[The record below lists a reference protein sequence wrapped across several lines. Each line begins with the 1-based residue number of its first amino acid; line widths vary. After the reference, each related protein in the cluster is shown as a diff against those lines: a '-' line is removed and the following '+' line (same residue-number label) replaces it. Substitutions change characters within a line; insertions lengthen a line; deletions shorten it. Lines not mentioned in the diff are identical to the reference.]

1 MRIIQ
6 HDKQNISTPFGAGRS
21 LALRKKGIRITAMAL
36 ISAMLLSL
44 CGCSAGG
51 GGDNGNSPGN
61 ETDGAASEQTGAR
74 GTENQ
79 NGQGNAG
86 DSEGTLNPAD
96 VETFTATNFVMDTV
110 LQETVYGSADVTRE
124 IADRLSEIETGQL
137 SWREDGSEVAQIN
150 TRCNEGES
158 VAMSDDF
165 YHWTEVSLDLAK
177 NSGGV
182 FDPTIGN
189 LTRLWNIEG
198 ENPTVPDQME
208 IDEALKHIGYEYINI
223 EETDKTIS
231 MEQGCTLDL
240 GAVGK
245 GIACDVIRDYLEGQE
260 GVSGAVIAVG
270 GSILAYGNKP
280 DGTDW
285 NVAIQDPEGEEG
297 EYMGVLSLPGT
308 VCVSTSGDY
317 EKYFIQD
324 GKRYH
329 HILDPSTGYP
339 SESGLSS
346 VTVVCPDEGQWKDY
360 AGLLSDGLCTAC
372 FVLGEE
378 KGMAL
383 LEQYGME
390 GIFIDKE
397 QRVTITDGLK
407 DSFEILNE
415 EYEVN

>member
-6 HDKQNISTPFGAGRS
+6 HDKQGNSRLFGAGVCPAPR
-21 LALRKKGIRITAMAL
+21 RKGVRITALAL
-36 ISAMLLSL
+36 ATALLLSL
-44 CGCSAGG
+44 CGCAAGDG
-51 GGDNGNSPGN
+51 MDSGDDS
-61 ETDGAASEQTGAR
+61 TDGSTEVAEGLNAADA
-74 GTENQ
+74 
-79 NGQGNAG
+79 
-86 DSEGTLNPAD
+86 
-96 VETFTATNFVMDTV
+96 ETFTATNFVMDTV
-110 LQETVYGSADVTRE
+110 LQETVYGSSDVTQE

-137 SWREDGSEVAQIN
+137 SWREDDSEVAQIN

-158 VAMSDDF
+158 VVMSDDF
-165 YHWTEVSLDLAK
+165 YHWTEVSLELAK
-177 NSGGV
+177 NSGGA

-198 ENPTVPDQME
+198 ENPTVPDQAE
-208 IDEALKHIGYEYINI
+208 IDEALKYIGYEYINI
-223 EETDKTIS
+223 EETDQSIS

-245 GIACDVIRDYLEGQE
+245 GIACDVTRDYLEGQE

-270 GSILAYGNKP
+270 GSILVYGNKP

-297 EYMGVLSLPGT
+297 EYMGVLSLSGT

-324 GKRYH
+324 GKQYH

-346 VTVVCPDEGQWKDY
+346 VTVVCPDDGQWKEY
-360 AGLLSDGLCTAC
+360 AGLLSDGLSTAC

-378 KGMAL
+378 KGMEL

-397 QRVTITDGLK
+397 QQVTITDGLK

-415 EYEVN
+415 EYSVN

>member
-6 HDKQNISTPFGAGRS
+6 HDEPNIFHKSRRVRRAVLRGR
-21 LALRKKGIRITAMAL
+21 GIRITALAL
-36 ISAMLLSL
+36 AAVLVLSL
-44 CGCSAGG
+44 SGCAMRGG
-51 GGDNGNSPGN
+51 SDGNSP
-61 ETDGAASEQTGAR
+61 DGQEK
-74 GTENQ
+74 TE
-79 NGQGNAG
+79 A
-86 DSEGTLNPAD
+86 
-96 VETFTATNFVMDTV
+96 ETFTATNFVMDTV
-110 LQETVYGSADVTRE
+110 LQETIYGSEDVTKE
-124 IADRLSEIETGQL
+124 IADRLSEIEIGQL
-137 SWREDGSEVAQIN
+137 SWREENSEVAQIN
-150 TRCNEGES
+150 TRCGEGES
-158 VAMSDDF
+158 VVMSDDF

-177 NSGGV
+177 KSGGA

-198 ENPTVPDQME
+198 ENPSVPAQAD
-208 IDEALKHIGYEYINI
+208 IDEALKHVGYGYINI

-231 MEQGCTLDL
+231 MAQGCTLDL

-245 GIACDVIRDYLEGQE
+245 GIACDVTRDYLEGQD
-260 GVSGAVIAVG
+260 GVSGAVVAVG
-270 GSILAYGNKP
+270 GSILAYGSKP
-280 DGTDW
+280 DGSDW
-285 NVAIQDPEGEEG
+285 KVAIQDPEKEEG

-329 HILDPSTGYP
+329 HILDPATGYP

-346 VTVVCPDEGQWKDY
+346 VTVICPDEGEWKDD

-372 FVLGEE
+372 FVLGRE
-378 KGMAL
+378 KGMKL

-390 GIFIDKE
+390 GVFIDKDKN
-397 QRVTITDGLK
+397 VSVTDGIA

-415 EYEVN
+415 EYQIQ

>member
-6 HDKQNISTPFGAGRS
+6 HNKQNISRPFGAGRP
-21 LALRKKGIRITAMAL
+21 LVLRKKGVRITAL
-36 ISAMLLSL
+36 VFTTVLLL
-44 CGCSAGG
+44 FVCGCAAGDG
-51 GGDNGNSPGN
+51 RDSGDDS
-61 ETDGAASEQTGAR
+61 TDGS
-74 GTENQ
+74 TEV
-79 NGQGNAG
+79 A
-86 DSEGTLNPAD
+86 EELNPAD
-96 VETFTATNFVMDTV
+96 VETFTATNFVMNTV
-110 LQETVYGSADVTRE
+110 LQETVYGNCDVTQE
-124 IADRLSEIETGQL
+124 IADRLSEIETKQL
-137 SWREDGSEVAQIN
+137 SWREGKSEVNKIN
-150 TRCNEGES
+150 TLCNEGES
-158 VAMSDDF
+158 VEMSDDL

-177 NSGGV
+177 KSGGA

-198 ENPTVPDQME
+198 ENPTVPSQED
-208 IDEALKHIGYEYINI
+208 IDETLKHIGYEYINI
-223 EETDKTIS
+223 EETGKTIS

-245 GIACDVIRDYLEGQE
+245 GIGCDVTRDYLEGQKDI
-260 GVSGAVIAVG
+260 SGAVIAVG

-280 DGTDW
+280 DGSNW
-285 NVAIQDPEGEEG
+285 NVAIRDPEGKEG
-297 EYMGVLSLPGT
+297 EYMGVLSLTGT

-346 VTVVCPDEGQWKDY
+346 VTVVCPDEGEWKEY

-397 QRVTITDGLK
+397 QRVTMTDGLK

-415 EYEVN
+415 DYVVN

>member
-6 HDKQNISTPFGAGRS
+6 HGEPNIFHKSRRVRRAVLRGRGIRTTA
-21 LALRKKGIRITAMAL
+21 LALAAVLVLFLSGCAMR
-36 ISAMLLSL
+36 
-44 CGCSAGG
+44 GG
-51 GGDNGNSPGN
+51 SDGNSP
-61 ETDGAASEQTGAR
+61 DGQEK
-74 GTENQ
+74 TE
-79 NGQGNAG
+79 A
-86 DSEGTLNPAD
+86 
-96 VETFTATNFVMDTV
+96 ETFTATNFVMDTV
-110 LQETVYGSADVTRE
+110 LQETIYGSEDVTKE

-137 SWREDGSEVAQIN
+137 SWREENSEVAQIN
-150 TRCNEGES
+150 TRCGEGES
-158 VAMSDDF
+158 VVMSDDF

-177 NSGGV
+177 KSGGA

-198 ENPTVPDQME
+198 ENPSVPAQAD
-208 IDEALKHIGYEYINI
+208 IDEALKHVGYGYINI

-231 MEQGCTLDL
+231 MAQGCTLDL

-245 GIACDVIRDYLEGQE
+245 GIACDVTRDYLEGQD
-260 GVSGAVIAVG
+260 GVSGAVVAVG
-270 GSILAYGNKP
+270 GSILAYGSKP
-280 DGTDW
+280 DGSDW
-285 NVAIQDPEGEEG
+285 KVAIQDPEKEEG

-329 HILDPSTGYP
+329 HILDPATGYP

-346 VTVVCPDEGQWKDY
+346 VTVVCPDEGEWKDD

-372 FVLGEE
+372 FVLGRE
-378 KGMAL
+378 KGMKL

-390 GIFIDKE
+390 GVFIDKDKN
-397 QRVTITDGLK
+397 VSVTDGIA

-415 EYEVN
+415 EYQIQ